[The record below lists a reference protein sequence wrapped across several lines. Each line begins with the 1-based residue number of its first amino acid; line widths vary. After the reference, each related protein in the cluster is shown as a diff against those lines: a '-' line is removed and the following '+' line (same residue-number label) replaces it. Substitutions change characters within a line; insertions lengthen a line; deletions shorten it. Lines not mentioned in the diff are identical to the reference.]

1 MAIILDSGVIIG
13 GEQGTVHLEE
23 WMASHP
29 DQEFA
34 VAAVTVAELW
44 HGVERATPEHRTKRQ
59 RYIENALAVV
69 EIIPYTEQTARI
81 HARLWAQL
89 ESSGRMIGD
98 YELII
103 AATALEHECDVAT
116 FNSRHFAV
124 VEGLKVIGL
133 RYST

>member
-13 GEQGTVHLEE
+13 GEGGTHRLEE
-23 WMASHP
+23 WMAAHP

-44 HGVERATPEHRTKRQ
+44 HGVARAMPEHRAKRQ
-59 RYIENALAVV
+59 RYIENALAAI
-69 EIIPYTEQTARI
+69 EIIPYTEQTAGI
-81 HARLWAQL
+81 HAGLWAQL

-98 YELII
+98 SDLII
-103 AATALEHECDVAT
+103 AATALEHECAVAS
-116 FNSRHFAV
+116 FNSHHFAA
-124 VEGLKVIGL
+124 VEGLTVIGL

>member
-13 GEQGTVHLEE
+13 GEGGTLHLEE
-23 WMASHP
+23 WMAAHP

-44 HGVERATPEHRTKRQ
+44 HGVERATPEHRAKRQ
-59 RYIENALAVV
+59 SYIENALAAV
-69 EIIPYTEQTARI
+69 EISPYSEQTARI
-81 HARLWAQL
+81 HASLWAQL

-98 YELII
+98 YDLII

-124 VEGLKVIGL
+124 VEGLTVIGL